1 MSAILKNNYGKITYE
16 DDYIATIAGISATE
30 CYGLVGMSDKHIG
43 ETIANFFSGSGGN
56 LKRGVKIKTDG
67 SDNIVVELYIN
78 VKYGV
83 SLSAVAENIID
94 KVKYSIEKDT
104 GLNVASVDIIVQG
117 IEV

>member
-1 MSAILKNNYGKITYE
+1 MGAVLKNNYGKITYE

-43 ETIANFFSGSGGN
+43 DAIANFFNSSN

-67 SDNIVVELYIN
+67 SDNITVELYIN

-94 KVKYSIEKDT
+94 KVKYSVEKDT
-104 GLNVASVDIIVQG
+104 GLNVDSVDIVVQG

>member
-1 MSAILKNNYGKITYE
+1 MSAILKNNYGKIMYE

-43 ETIANFFSGSGGN
+43 ETITNFFSGGS

-67 SDNIVVELYIN
+67 SDNIIVELYIN